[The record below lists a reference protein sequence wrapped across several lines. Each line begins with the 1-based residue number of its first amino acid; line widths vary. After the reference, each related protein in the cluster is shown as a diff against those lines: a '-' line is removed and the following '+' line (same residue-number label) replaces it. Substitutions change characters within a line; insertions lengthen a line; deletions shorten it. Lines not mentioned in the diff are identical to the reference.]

1 MDKIKLKIGVIGAG
15 SIGSL
20 FGGYIANFK
29 FKTYFP
35 EVIFFCRKD
44 HAEAINKNG
53 LKIIRNQSTYDIKGI
68 KAYENEKKIEDKI
81 SKNLSFSFDFIF
93 LTTKAYDIETAIFQY
108 KKIIDASKYLI
119 ILQNGIGNEENV
131 SKFCPKNKIIRI
143 VTTNGALLAEP
154 GKVIHTGLG
163 LTKIGFP
170 FLIRLDLKPKD
181 FEQRQS
187 DINLLKNILNFAGLK
202 TIIVDDIISESW
214 EKVFINVGIN
224 PIGALTQLRNGE
236 LLEIKGLKYYMG
248 EAVKE
253 AINVARMKKINLSE
267 KDYIALTYEV
277 AKKTSKNKNSMLQD
291 ILNGKTTEIDFLNG
305 RIVKYANKLGIEV
318 PINKVL
324 TSLIKGLEDSLS

>member
-1 MDKIKLKIGVIGAG
+1 M
-15 SIGSL
+15 GSL

-29 FKTYFP
+29 FKTHFP

-44 HAEAINKNG
+44 HAEATNKNG

-119 ILQNGIGNEENV
+119 ILQNGIGNEEIA

-181 FEQRQS
+181 FEQHQS

-267 KDYIALTYEV
+267 KDYVALTYEV

>member
-1 MDKIKLKIGVIGAG
+1 MDKIKLKIGIIGAG
-15 SIGSL
+15 SMGSL

-29 FKTYFP
+29 FKTHFP

-44 HAEAINKNG
+44 HAEATNKNG

-119 ILQNGIGNEENV
+119 ILQNGIGNEEIA

-181 FEQRQS
+181 FEQHQS

-267 KDYIALTYEV
+267 KDYVALTYEV